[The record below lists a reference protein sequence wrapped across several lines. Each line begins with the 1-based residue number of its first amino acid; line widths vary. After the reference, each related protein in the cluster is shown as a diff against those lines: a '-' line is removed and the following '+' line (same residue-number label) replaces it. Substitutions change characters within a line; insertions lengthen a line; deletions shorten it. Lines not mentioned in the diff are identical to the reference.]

1 MKAMILAAGR
11 VERMRPLTDRVP
23 KALLEVG
30 GKSLIAWQIE
40 RLAAAGIDDIVIN
53 YAHLGALIEAAL
65 GDGARFGV
73 RIAYSREAEP
83 LDTAGG
89 VANALPLLGV
99 EPFLLIS
106 SDVHS
111 DCDYSRLA
119 PVAEAMRHDGR
130 LAHLLLLDATPPPP
144 YDFALAAGDT
154 GLIVRKGA
162 PGLTFAGIAAFSPML
177 FSNLERG
184 AKAPLLPLLCDAI
197 AGGRASGEVFRGR
210 LENLTTPA
218 QLAALDRRL
227 RA

>member
-11 VERMRPLTDRVP
+11 GERMRPLTDSVP

-30 GKSLIAWQIE
+30 DKPLIAWQIE

-53 YAHLGALIEAAL
+53 HAHLGRLIEAAL
-65 GDGARFGV
+65 GDGTRFGV
-73 RIAYSREAEP
+73 RIAYSHEAEA

-89 VANALPLLGV
+89 IAYALPLLGA

-106 SDVHS
+106 SDVYS
-111 DCDYSRLA
+111 ECDYSR
-119 PVAEAMRHDGR
+119 VAAVGEAMRRDGR

-144 YDFALAAGDT
+144 YDFALEPGDT
-154 GLIVRKGA
+154 GLIVRQGA
-162 PGLTFAGIAAFSPML
+162 PGLTFAGIGAFSPAL
-177 FSNLERG
+177 FSNLEPG
-184 AKAPLLPLLCDAI
+184 ATAPLLPLLCEAI
-197 AGGRASGEVFRGR
+197 AGRRASGEVFRGR